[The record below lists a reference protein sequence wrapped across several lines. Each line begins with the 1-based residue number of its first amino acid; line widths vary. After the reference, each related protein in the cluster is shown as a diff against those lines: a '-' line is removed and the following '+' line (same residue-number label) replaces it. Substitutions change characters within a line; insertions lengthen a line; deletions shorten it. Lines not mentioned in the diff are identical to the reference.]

1 MEKIIKY
8 INNTLGKSD
17 TRVSLF
23 FKRKEDAYRRKKT
36 TELDKL
42 LCDVQKRIQKLKDMD
57 QDYETQLEEFNTKTL
72 KNTNENVES
81 YVDIEIR
88 KRVNADM
95 VTFVERICK
104 KYGLPLSVVMK
115 DIPNSDNFCK
125 GIKGNG
131 KPCTNL
137 VTEGHYCLFHKKVET
152 PHLPN
157 TAPEIT
163 TLGLS

>member
-1 MEKIIKY
+1 M
-8 INNTLGKSD
+8 
-17 TRVSLF
+17 
-23 FKRKEDAYRRKKT
+23 
-36 TELDKL
+36 
-42 LCDVQKRIQKLKDMD
+42 
-57 QDYETQLEEFNTKTL
+57 
-72 KNTNENVES
+72 
-81 YVDIEIR
+81 EIR
-88 KRVNADM
+88 KRVNVDM

-115 DIPNSDNFCK
+115 EIPNSDNFCK

-137 VTEGHYCLFHKKVET
+137 VTEGHYCLFHKKLET